1 MNKMKDR
8 SKALVLWFDDIGME
22 DVPLVGGKSASLGEM
37 TRRTGVPVPYGFATT
52 AEAYRLYISRNK
64 LDVKMKEI
72 LSEVKDPNDTKV
84 LQSVGARI
92 RKLIATA
99 NMPPELEK
107 EILACYRALAERVRE
122 KDPFVAVRSSAT
134 AEDLPDA
141 SFAGQQETYLNVKT
155 GPQVVEKIKECF
167 ASLFTD
173 RAIFYRI
180 QKGFDHLTI
189 ALSAA
194 IQLMAYS
201 KSSGV
206 IFTLDVSN
214 GDRSVV
220 LIEAGYGL
228 GEYIVQ
234 GKINPDEYYIK
245 KSDLSIVKKN
255 TPKKTQMLVRIPDG
269 GTEDRAVP
277 SELQDKQILT
287 DEQIRELA
295 KYAISI
301 EEHYE
306 KPMDIEWALDERTNK
321 LFILQARPETVWALK
336 AAPTT
341 AMAGA
346 VVSRERKL
354 LVQGLPASPGLA
366 AGKAHI
372 IPTVDKINEFQK
384 GEILVTEM
392 TAPDWVPAM
401 RKAAAIVTNS
411 GGMTCHAA
419 IVSRE
424 LGIPCI
430 VGTAGRG
437 KPATDA
443 IRDGTVVTVDSKMGM
458 VYEGVIEEAA
468 KKAEAEA
475 AHVMASAAA
484 NESYPVTGTRIYAN
498 VGEPEIAEKVSALP
512 CDGVGLLRQEF
523 VWASDIGEHPL
534 YLIKIG
540 HPERVIDKLAESFR
554 KVCAAFYPRPV
565 IMRFSDFK
573 SSEYRSLKGGE
584 EFEPVEPSALMGWR
598 GASRYYDPKYLE
610 AFKLEVK
617 AVRKCRDEFGMK
629 NLFVMVPFCRRVEE
643 MEKINKILEEEGLQR
658 GPDFKVWLM
667 AEIPSNCLIADK
679 FNKYVDGYSIG
690 SNDLTMTILGCDR
703 DNETVARLFDERDL
717 AVKRAIRLL
726 IKLAHRDGKTV
737 SICGQSPSVYPEYN
751 DFLVQAGID
760 SISVNPDAIVSVRKR
775 VASVEQRL
783 LMDKLT
789 GRGLAEERDL
799 DIPCM
804 CESCEEHEGE

>member
-1 MNKMKDR
+1 MNKMTDK
-8 SKALVLWFDDIGME
+8 SKALVLWFDDIGIE

-52 AEAYRLYISRNK
+52 AEAYRLYIAKNK
-64 LDVKMKEI
+64 LDVKMREI
-72 LSEVKDPNDTKV
+72 LGEIKDSNDTRV
-84 LQSVGARI
+84 LQGIGARV

-107 EILACYRALAERVRE
+107 EILASYKALADKVHE

-141 SFAGQQETYLNVKT
+141 SFAGQQETYLNIKT

-180 QKGFDHLTI
+180 QKGFDHLAI

-234 GKINPDEYYIK
+234 GTINPDEYYIK
-245 KSDLSIVKKN
+245 KTDMSIVKKN
-255 TPKKTQMLVRIPDG
+255 IPKKTKMLIRIPTG
-269 GTEDRAVP
+269 GTEDKSVP
-277 SELQDKQILT
+277 SELQEKQIIT
-287 DEQIRELA
+287 DEQIKALA
-295 KYAISI
+295 EYAVAI

-321 LFILQARPETVWALK
+321 LFILQARPETVWSLK
-336 AAPTT
+336 TAAPATVTEET
-341 AMAGA
+341 A
-346 VVSRERKL
+346 VTKERKL

-366 AGKAHI
+366 AGKAHV
-372 IPTVDKINEFQK
+372 IPTVDKINDFQK
-384 GEILVTEM
+384 GEILITEM

-401 RKAAAIVTNS
+401 RKASAIVTNS

-437 KPATDA
+437 KPATEV
-443 IRDGTVVTVDSKMGM
+443 IKDGVMVTVDAKMGM
-458 VYEGVIEEAA
+458 VYEGIIEEAA
-468 KKAEAEA
+468 KKAEATPAVATVA
-475 AHVMASAAA
+475 A
-484 NESYPVTGTRIYAN
+484 ESYPVTGTRIYSN

-540 HPERVIDKLAESFR
+540 HPERVVDKLAESFR

-598 GASRYYDPKYLE
+598 GASRYYDPKYIE

-629 NLFVMVPFCRRVEE
+629 NLYVMVPFCRRVEE

-658 GPDFKVWLM
+658 GPDFKIWLM

-789 GRGLAEERDL
+789 GRGLAEDRDL

-804 CESCEEHEGE
+804 CDSCEEHNGE